1 MIHPIGAVFSVN
13 NHHPWLLA
21 YLEGFCHNCPTPVV
35 RTLLTAPQPLHG
47 AVRLMA
53 HGKHNGIRTSPIW
66 RYGRSSDPRKSVHRK
81 ESQRSPQ
88 SQRQQVEFESPTWS
102 PSDVQTERKTAVPA
116 VWSIARMT
124 VSDGAPPRRNVV
136 YVASERLAKVR
147 ASSMPPY
154 ATSPLTPT
162 APDLLAASVQPQP
175 LPPRAFPRRLSR
187 PSPPHARQ

>member
-1 MIHPIGAVFSVN
+1 MVLSDSCLMGS
-13 NHHPWLLA
+13 
-21 YLEGFCHNCPTPVV
+21 T
-35 RTLLTAPQPLHG
+35 TALGRAPYGSTAARQIDRSESSSEEH
-47 AVRLMA
+47 
-53 HGKHNGIRTSPIW
+53 SPK
-66 RYGRSSDPRKSVHRK
+66 GVPK
-81 ESQRSPQ
+81 ESQKESEEFRRVPKE
-88 SQRQQVEFESPTWS
+88 SQRQQVEFEPPTWS

-124 VSDGAPPRRNVV
+124 VPDGAPPRRNVV

>member
-1 MIHPIGAVFSVN
+1 MVLSDS
-13 NHHPWLLA
+13 WLM
-21 YLEGFCHNCPTPVV
+21 GST
-35 RTLLTAPQPLHG
+35 TALGRAPYGGTAARQIDRGESSSEEH
-47 AVRLMA
+47 
-53 HGKHNGIRTSPIW
+53 SPK
-66 RYGRSSDPRKSVHRK
+66 GVPK
-81 ESQRSPQ
+81 E
-88 SQRQQVEFESPTWS
+88 SQRQQVEFEPPTWS
-102 PSDVQTERKTAVPA
+102 PSDVAAPESRVQTERKTAVPA

-147 ASSMPPY
+147 ASSMPPH